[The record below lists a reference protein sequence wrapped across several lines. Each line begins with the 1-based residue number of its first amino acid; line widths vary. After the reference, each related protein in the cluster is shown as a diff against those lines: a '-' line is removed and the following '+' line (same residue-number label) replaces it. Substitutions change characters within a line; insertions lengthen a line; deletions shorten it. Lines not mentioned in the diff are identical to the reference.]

1 VIAARTDL
9 LAGWQVTVRKTIARP
24 PQDIF
29 ALLTDV
35 ERMAGLGPEHCLA
48 RWLTES
54 REAGA
59 RFEGINRIGVFEW
72 EVLCTV
78 TVFLRP
84 ERFGWTVGD
93 PHEPSSTWTYTLWA
107 TNGGAG
113 AATTVTQTFE
123 HGPGDSFV
131 RRAVELAPPA
141 AKVITAAR
149 TRQLRHNMNT
159 TLQQA
164 EAHLMGT
171 DMT

>member
-1 VIAARTDL
+1 MIAARTDL

-29 ALLTDV
+29 APRTDV

-59 RFEGINRIGVFEW
+59 RFQGINRIGDFKW
-72 EVLCTV
+72 EVPCTV
-78 TVFLRP
+78 TVFVCPQRCA
-84 ERFGWTVGD
+84 WTVGD
-93 PHEPSSTWTYTLWA
+93 PHEPSSTWTYTLEA

-131 RRAVELAPPA
+131 RRAVELAPTA
-141 AKVITAAR
+141 ANVITAAR

-159 TLQQA
+159 TLQQV
-164 EAHLMGT
+164 ERQLLGN
-171 DMT
+171 

>member
-9 LAGWQVTVRKTIARP
+9 LAGWQVTIRKTIARP

-35 ERMAGLGPEHCLA
+35 ERMARLGPEHCLA

-59 RFEGINRIGVFEW
+59 RFQGINRIGVFKW

-78 TVFLRP
+78 TVFVRP
-84 ERFGWTVGD
+84 QRFGWTVGD
-93 PHEPSSTWTYTLWA
+93 PDEPSSTWTYTLEA
-107 TNGGAG
+107 THGGAG
-113 AATTVTQTFE
+113 DATTVTQTFE

-131 RRAVELAPPA
+131 RRAVELSPA
-141 AKVITAAR
+141 AANVIIAAR
-149 TRQLRHNMNT
+149 TRQLRHNMNA
-159 TLQQA
+159 TLQQV
-164 EAHLMGT
+164 EVQLMGT
-171 DMT
+171 DKT